1 LAATIR
7 TFPTGPRTRP
17 VAEELAR
24 LDWLADLLDSRFR
37 IPGTNIRFGLDPLI
51 GLVPIA
57 GDFIGMLFSLYI
69 LVELDALGIPAW
81 TKFRMLVN
89 IGLDFFVGSVPV
101 AGDTFDVFFRSNRK
115 NLVLARRAL
124 KKRGKL

>member
-7 TFPTGPRTRP
+7 TFPTAPRAKS
-17 VAEELAR
+17 VADELAR
-24 LDWLADLLDSRFR
+24 LEWLADLLDSRFR

-69 LVELDALGIPAW
+69 LVELDALGLPAW
-81 TKFRMLVN
+81 TKLRMLWN
-89 IGLDFFVGSVPV
+89 IGLDFFVGSVPI
-101 AGDTFDVFFRSNRK
+101 AGDTFDVLFRSNRK
-115 NLVLARRAL
+115 NLALARRAL
-124 KKRGKL
+124 KRRGKI